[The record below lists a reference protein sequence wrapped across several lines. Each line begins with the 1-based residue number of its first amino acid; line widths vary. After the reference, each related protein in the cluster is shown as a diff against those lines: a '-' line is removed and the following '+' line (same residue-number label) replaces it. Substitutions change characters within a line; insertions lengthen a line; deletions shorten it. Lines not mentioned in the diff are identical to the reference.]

1 MTQQPTSGTPPRPG
15 ATSAVMVRRVIDGRP
30 GPSASEMDVVVT
42 EEPMEVR
49 IVHWV
54 YEDDGGQAIEVPR
67 EVTDSISVTMR
78 TPGHDFELAAGFLYG
93 EGVIPSGEAIETI
106 AYCTDPD
113 VEQHYNIVNVT
124 LRDGVPLDMDRL
136 TRHFY
141 TTSSCGICGKA
152 SLDAIHVRGCPILPM
167 GGARLAAGLVGRLP
181 AKLRESQRL
190 FDRTGGLHAA
200 GLFDTDGVPLLVRED
215 VGRHNAVDKLIG
227 DQALAGQLPAAD
239 KVLVLSGR
247 SSFEL
252 MQKALV
258 AGIPI
263 VVAVGA
269 PSSLAVDLAR
279 DFNITLIG
287 FARGDS
293 YNIYAGAERIIGA

>member
-1 MTQQPTSGTPPRPG
+1 
-15 ATSAVMVRRVIDGRP
+15 
-30 GPSASEMDVVVT
+30 
-42 EEPMEVR
+42 MEIR
-49 IVHWV
+49 IVHSV
-54 YEDDGGQAIEVPR
+54 FDDGDGGEASEDPL

-78 TPGHDFELAAGFLYG
+78 TPGHDFELAVGFLYG

-106 AYCTDPD
+106 SYCTDPD
-113 VEQHYNIVNVT
+113 VEQQYNIVNVT

-141 TTSSCGICGKA
+141 TSSSCGICGKA
-152 SLDAIHVRGCPILPM
+152 SLDAIHVRGCPILPL
-167 GGARLAAGLVGRLP
+167 GGTRVAAELVGRLP
-181 AKLRESQRL
+181 ATLRESQRL

-200 GLFDTDGVPLLVRED
+200 GLFDMDGVPLLVRED

-227 DQALAGQLPAAD
+227 DQALAGRLPAAD
-239 KVLVLSGR
+239 KILVLSGR
-247 SSFEL
+247 TSFEL

-258 AGIPI
+258 AGISI

-269 PSSLAVDLAR
+269 PYSLAVDLAR
-279 DFNITLIG
+279 DFNMTLVG

-293 YNIYAGAERIIGA
+293 YNIYAGAERIVGA